1 MDSHQ
6 NIEPVVV
13 YVQLLDEGTYTY
25 RPTSAEPIRGK
36 IYRLLPTVGYD
47 PEDETWEFAPGSL
60 VECEKQRL
68 KVGDVLLAVK
78 LAYDGDENDL
88 TV

>member
-6 NIEPVVV
+6 KIDPVVV

-25 RPTSAEPIRGK
+25 RPTSAKPIRGK

-47 PEDETWEFAPGSL
+47 PEDETWEFPPESL

-68 KVGDVLLAVK
+68 KVGDVLVAVK